1 MRGLFFASFI
11 KYVDAFSYCFNP
23 KSDIEKHLFSA
34 LRKSADMVLKNHYI
48 FPNKTSINKDK
59 NTDKRQVCNQQ

>member
-11 KYVDAFSYCFNP
+11 KYVDTFSYCFNP

-34 LRKSADMVLKNHYI
+34 FENADKAMKNHYI
-48 FPNKTSINKDK
+48 FSNKTSINKDK
-59 NTDKRQVCNQQ
+59 NTNKR